1 MAQRIRFR
9 ILSTAFEEKL
19 KVLDFVS
26 WLNYDYFVLYGCF
39 SLFLHRFISLMKI
52 ILSLNFSRQEAGGE
66 YGGSCGGGSL
76 SWEGSLGSRSASG
89 MGSECWKN
97 RREAGGSGN
106 SGLPEVS

>member
-1 MAQRIRFR
+1 
-9 ILSTAFEEKL
+9 
-19 KVLDFVS
+19 
-26 WLNYDYFVLYGCF
+26 
-39 SLFLHRFISLMKI
+39 MKI

-66 YGGSCGGGSL
+66 YGGSRGGGSL